1 MRLARAIILRLLAA
15 EQGATMPEYALMV
28 ALIAIAALL
37 SVTAFGVALGA
48 RFEAIV
54 DAFP

>member
-1 MRLARAIILRLLAA
+1 
-15 EQGATMPEYALMV
+15 MPEYALTV

-37 SVTAFGVALGA
+37 GVTAFGVALGA